1 MEERKMEENK
11 FWHRQ
16 WITFAVMF
24 TVFCGSVTYCSD
36 RSSQRTE
43 HLRAAAPTV
52 KTCVEH
58 SREDRV
64 TVTKGASE

>member
-1 MEERKMEENK
+1 MEENK
-11 FWHRQ
+11 FWNRQ
-16 WITFAVMF
+16 WIIFTVMF
-24 TVFCGSVTYCSD
+24 AIFCSSVAYCGD

-64 TVTKGASE
+64 MVTKGANE

>member
-1 MEERKMEENK
+1 MEELKMEENK

-24 TVFCGSVTYCSD
+24 AMFVSSIAYCGD
-36 RSSQRTE
+36 RSSQRAE
-43 HLRAAAPTV
+43 RLRAAAPTV

-64 TVTKGASE
+64 HVQRGSTD

>member
-1 MEERKMEENK
+1 MEENK

-16 WITFAVMF
+16 WITFGLMF
-24 TVFCGSVTYCSD
+24 VFFCGCVAYCGD

-43 HLRAAAPTV
+43 RLRAAAPTV